1 MEQIQSGIEKSKSEE
16 VKPSESSELIVVSFS
31 SEPNELIVVTV
42 PSGLSELIVRGHGS
56 GHSDHSEGHSEG
68 HSEDGQLRHPYYSSP
83 QNH

>member
-16 VKPSESSELIVVSFS
+16 VKPSESSELIVVSFH
-31 SEPNELIVVTV
+31 SEPNELIVVAF

-56 GHSDHSEGHSEG
+56 GHSEGHSETIVR

>member
-16 VKPSESSELIVVSFS
+16 VKPSESSELIVVSFH
-31 SEPNELIVVTV
+31 SEPNELIVVAF

-56 GHSDHSEGHSEG
+56 GHSDHSETIVR